1 MVPFF
6 KVTEEMQLGSAV
18 SMGRRDLRQGTQQA
32 TAAAGPDGSL
42 QVSIS
47 WAAPNAGS
55 IEESYR
61 LATGGDT
68 LECLST
74 VTVAAGSATTRTVYR
89 RSTSGWAPRYRWNPL
104 SGIGLGGR
112 SGQ

>member
-1 MVPFF
+1 
-6 KVTEEMQLGSAV
+6 MQLGATV

-32 TAAAGPDGSL
+32 TAAAGADGSL
-42 QVSIS
+42 RVSIS

-55 IEESYR
+55 IEETYR
-61 LATGGDT
+61 LAGAGGDT

-104 SGIGLGGR
+104 TGIGLGG
-112 SGQ
+112 Q